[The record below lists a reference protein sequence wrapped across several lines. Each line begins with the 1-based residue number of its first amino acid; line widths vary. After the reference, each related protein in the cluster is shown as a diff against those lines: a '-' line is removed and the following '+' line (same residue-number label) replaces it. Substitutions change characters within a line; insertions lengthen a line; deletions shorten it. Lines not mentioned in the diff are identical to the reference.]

1 MMPQNGATIG
11 DLSMPSP
18 LPTRQLFS
26 AGAQPV
32 ADRTNPT
39 GATETNRPSG
49 NAIDNDCSTI
59 TINIATYNI
68 RDGRNSNL
76 EAALRACEQMR
87 IHFGVLTETRLPT
100 DRHTRSAYG
109 YTVFATQTTH
119 TNQGGIAIIFTNNSL
134 YFQVPSITRL
144 LEDSP
149 VATQDQFPTPTNGNT
164 QIHKKP
170 SVLQAYSQ

>member
-39 GATETNRPSG
+39 EATESNRPSS

-119 TNQGGIAIIFTNNSL
+119 TNQGGIAIIFTHNSL
-134 YFQVPSITRL
+134 YFLFSGRIPETTW
-144 LEDSP
+144 
-149 VATQDQFPTPTNGNT
+149 TQRD
-164 QIHKKP
+164 
-170 SVLQAYSQ
+170 